1 MPIYEYICQDCKNEF
16 EVIRPMSQADVPMAC
31 DQCGG
36 ENIKRKLSLFF
47 AESGGK
53 AVAGASVPACG
64 SCAGGNCASCG
75 H

>member
-16 EVIRPMSQADVPMAC
+16 EVIRSMSQADVPMAC
-31 DQCGG
+31 AKCGG
-36 ENIKRKLSLFF
+36 ENIKRKLSVFY

-53 AVAGASVPACG
+53 AVAGTSTPSCG
-64 SCAGGNCASCG
+64 SCSAGNCSSCG